1 MQHTHL
7 YINGAHKSATSNE
20 TFTSINPA
28 TGQSLATIDR
38 ASQADVD
45 AAVVSSQAGF
55 AIWSAMMPVERARIL
70 QKAAQILRERNDALA
85 ELEVLDTGKPLQEAN
100 CVDIASGADVIEYYA
115 GLISGMQGTQQ
126 DLGKDAFFMSRREP
140 LGVCAGIGAWN
151 YPIQIACWKS
161 GPCLA
166 AGNAMIF
173 KPSEE
178 TPLSVM
184 KLAEIFTEAGLPDGV
199 FNVVQGDY
207 RVGQM
212 LTAHKDIV
220 KVSFTGES
228 GTGKK
233 IMVDSASNLKQVTME
248 LGGKSPMLVFD
259 DAKLDNAVAGA
270 MLANFYTQGEVC
282 TNGTRVFVQAGVYD
296 EFIAKVVQRA
306 NTIKLGDPLDLDT
319 QMGALISADGY
330 FVEPTVFT
338 DCTDDMVHVKEEI
351 FGPVMSILKFTDE
364 DEVIARANDSDY
376 GLAAGVFS
384 QDISRAHR
392 VINQMQAGIC
402 WINSWGDSPAEMPV
416 GGYKQSGIGR
426 ENHKMMLDH
435 YQQTK
440 NLLVSYTETKRLEYR
455 IFQGQG
461 SWMPEDA
468 VLIRNRSYQE
478 LSGCHLAVPLMVQPQ
493 EAIVVIVGWLQ
504 DTECVSPNP
513 FVPKGKVVL
522 TARARLTQKRGAIG
536 PKDAENGQ
544 LESMA
549 RVDVARIDK
558 QTSINLAPHYLELIN
573 ADPIVENVF
582 LLEPPSTNNGPHL
595 AYAIQWLLFFGVGII
610 GYPLFLRRQAI
621 HGENESLD
629 N

>member
-1 MQHTHL
+1 MKHTQL
-7 YINGAHKSATSNE
+7 YIHGAHQSATSDE
-20 TFTSINPA
+20 TFTSTNPA
-28 TGQSLATIDR
+28 TGRPLATIDQ

-55 AIWSAMMPVERARIL
+55 AIWSTMMPVERARIL
-70 QKAAQILRERNDALA
+70 QKAARILRERNDELA

-100 CVDIASGADVIEYYA
+100 CVDIVSGADVIEYYA

-166 AGNAMIF
+166 AGNAMVF

-184 KLAEIFTEAGLPDGV
+184 KLAEIFTEAGVPDGV

-212 LTAHKDIV
+212 LTAHKGIS

-233 IMVDSASNLKQVTME
+233 IMADSASNLKQVTME

-296 EFIAKVVQRA
+296 EFVAKVAARA
-306 NTIKLGDPLDLDT
+306 NAIKLGDPLDLDT
-319 QMGALISADGY
+319 QMGALISEKHLEKVLGYIEGAKKTSARLVCGGKRHMSAATKDGY
-330 FVEPTVFT
+330 FVEPTVFA
-338 DCTDDMVHVKEEI
+338 DCTDDMVHVQEEI

-364 DEVIARANDSDY
+364 DEAIARANDTDY

-384 QDISRAHR
+384 QDISRGHR

-416 GGYKQSGIGR
+416 GGYKQSGVGR
-426 ENHKMMLDH
+426 ENGPETLHHYTQVKSVFVRLD
-435 YQQTK
+435 
-440 NLLVSYTETKRLEYR
+440 
-455 IFQGQG
+455 
-461 SWMPEDA
+461 D
-468 VLIRNRSYQE
+468 
-478 LSGCHLAVPLMVQPQ
+478 
-493 EAIVVIVGWLQ
+493 
-504 DTECVSPNP
+504 
-513 FVPKGKVVL
+513 
-522 TARARLTQKRGAIG
+522 
-536 PKDAENGQ
+536 
-544 LESMA
+544 LES
-549 RVDVARIDK
+549 
-558 QTSINLAPHYLELIN
+558 PY
-573 ADPIVENVF
+573 
-582 LLEPPSTNNGPHL
+582 
-595 AYAIQWLLFFGVGII
+595 
-610 GYPLFLRRQAI
+610 
-621 HGENESLD
+621 
-629 N
+629 